1 MDARSGSPTAEP
13 DVSAILLEQADRLFR
28 EAATPEILAAA
39 DRGAWP
45 ASLWRP
51 IEEAGFPLALVPEEV
66 GGVGLTMRDGLRL
79 VRRAAWAT
87 LPVPLAETMVA
98 ASLWAEA
105 GGEVPEGTLS
115 LAPVVHTDAILA
127 ERAADGGWLLDG
139 RAHRVPWGGSA
150 GHLLLHARD
159 GAGTPFLALVPR
171 GTVGVK
177 VEERRNLANEPRDRL
192 SFRRVAVAAAA
203 VRPAPAAWRD
213 GFLAVGALM
222 RAQQMV
228 GAMERVL
235 DHALRYASE
244 RRQFG
249 RPLARF
255 QAIQQMLA
263 DAAGHYAAA
272 AAAADLALDGAGT
285 GGMGAPDVFA
295 VAVAKSR
302 AGEAAGAVAE
312 IAHQVHGAMGFT
324 QEHPLHHATRRLW
337 SWRDEFGSESHWQA
351 GIGRLVCADGGA
363 ALWPRLAGA

>member
-1 MDARSGSPTAEP
+1 MDARSGSPAAEP
-13 DVSAILLEQADRLFR
+13 DISAILLEQADRLFR

-45 ASLWRP
+45 AALWRP
-51 IEEAGFPLALVPEEV
+51 VEEAGFPLALVPEEA

-79 VRRAAWAT
+79 VRRAAWAA

-98 ASLWAEA
+98 ASLWAAA

-150 GHLLLHARD
+150 GHLLLHMRD

-171 GTVGVK
+171 GAAGIE

-192 SFRRVAVAAAA
+192 GFRRVAVAEAA
-203 VRPAPAAWRD
+203 VRPAPAGCRD

-228 GAMERVL
+228 GAMERAL
-235 DHALRYASE
+235 DHALRYAGE

-272 AAAADLALDGAGT
+272 AAAADLAMDRA
-285 GGMGAPDVFA
+285 MDAPDIFA
-295 VAVAKSR
+295 VAVAKAR
-302 AGEAAGAVAE
+302 AGEAAGVVAE

-324 QEHPLHHATRRLW
+324 QEHPLHYATRRLW
-337 SWRDEFGSESHWQA
+337 SWRDEFGSESRWQ
-351 GIGRLVCADGGA
+351 GEIGRLVCAGGGA